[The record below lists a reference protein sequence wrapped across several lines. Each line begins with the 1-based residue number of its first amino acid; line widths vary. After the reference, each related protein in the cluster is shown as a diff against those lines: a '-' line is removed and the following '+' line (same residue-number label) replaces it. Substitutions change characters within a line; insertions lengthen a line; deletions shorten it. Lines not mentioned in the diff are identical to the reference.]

1 MQNSYKVVFRRYED
15 EWEAYAVDH
24 GAFGYGESIYEARE
38 DFKEALSLLLEVPV
52 EEIHLVEY
60 LEKCVYEESES
71 NPAIWVRTRQDWD
84 DSGRMLE
91 RRGIRQIIC
100 DHLQE
105 SPESLATFGG
115 ETSAFGDVIAA
126 VCFSDDLLE
135 DLLEQVGEAD
145 RLFVC
150 MPTEEGLLWNCIFT
164 AEADN
169 LPAEKINIHSLDLPS
184 LPTVGDFM
192 MATGVTSKA
201 TNPKKILVS
210 A

>member
-1 MQNSYKVVFRRYED
+1 MQNSHKVVFRRYED

-24 GAFGYGESIYEARE
+24 GVFGYGESIYQARE

-52 EEIHLVEY
+52 GEIHLDEY
-60 LEKCVYEESES
+60 IEECVYEESES
-71 NPAIWVRTRQDWD
+71 NPAIWVRTHQDWD
-84 DSGRMLE
+84 DSDRMLG
-91 RRGIRQIIC
+91 RRNIREMIRN
-100 DHLQE
+100 HLQK
-105 SPESLATFGG
+105 SPEYLATFGG

-126 VCFSDDLLE
+126 VCFSDDLLK

-150 MPTEEGLLWNCIFT
+150 VPVKEALLWNCVFT

-169 LPAEKINIHSLDLPS
+169 LPAEKINIHSLNLPP